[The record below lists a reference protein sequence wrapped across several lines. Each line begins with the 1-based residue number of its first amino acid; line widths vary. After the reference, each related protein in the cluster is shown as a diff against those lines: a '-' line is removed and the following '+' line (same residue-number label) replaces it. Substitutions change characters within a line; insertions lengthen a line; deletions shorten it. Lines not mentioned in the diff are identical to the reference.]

1 MEIERPYMNTK
12 MNYTLSALVFA
23 AFTSG
28 GHGALAGQ
36 LSCGDTVVVDTKLY
50 ADLVDCP
57 GDGIVIGADGV
68 TLNLNGHMIDG
79 SGSGIGPGEWDPG
92 AGVAVRFHK
101 GVTVKNGLIREFE
114 QGVVLDNAEDAHV
127 HGLTLTA
134 NMRGIELAITDGSVV
149 EKNSITG
156 SELDGIRLGG
166 SNGNV
171 IQKNQLVDNIFGIGI
186 ADGSDDNVVAKNQIL
201 DGVTGMFVYKDCDGN
216 KLLKNEVSGNR
227 EVGISVD
234 ENSNRTVFEKN
245 NAEDNGW
252 DGIFVGSGLTGTVL
266 IKNTSLG
273 NGKDGIHVDSA
284 ITALVKNTANHNT
297 KIGINAVA
305 GVLDGG
311 GNKAEGNGV
320 ADCVNV
326 ACK

>member
-1 MEIERPYMNTK
+1 MNTK

-23 AFTSG
+23 AFTCGSN
-28 GHGALAGQ
+28 GALAGQ
-36 LSCGDTVVVDTKLY
+36 LSCGDTIVVDTKLY

-68 TLNLNGHMIDG
+68 TLNLNGHTIDG

-101 GVTVKNGLIREFE
+101 GVTVKNGSIREFS
-114 QGVVLDNAEDAHV
+114 QGVVLDNAEDARV
-127 HGLTLTA
+127 QGLTLTA

-149 EKNSITG
+149 EKNSIAG
-156 SELDGIRLGG
+156 SELDGIRLG
-166 SNGNV
+166 SSSGNL
-171 IQKNQLVDNIFGIGI
+171 IQKNHLVGNVFGVGI
-186 ADGSDDNVVAKNQIL
+186 ADGSGGNVVAKNQIH
-201 DGVTGMFVYKDCDGN
+201 DGVTGMFVFNNCDAN
-216 KLLKNEVSGNR
+216 KVVKNEITGNG
-227 EVGISVD
+227 EVGISVAQ
-234 ENSNRTVFEKN
+234 NSNRTLLEKN
-245 NAEDNGW
+245 NAEENGW

-266 IKNTSLG
+266 VKNTSIG
-273 NGKDGIHVDSA
+273 NGQDGIQVESA
-284 ITALVKNTANHNT
+284 YSALVKNTANHNAN
-297 KIGINAVA
+297 IGINAVV

-311 GNKAEGNGV
+311 GNNAEGNGV